1 VSRPG
6 RWAGVEL
13 GRTAAMATTK
23 GFRRAEK
30 YTGAAAGC
38 RASHGDGRR
47 AGGARGARRWGQSA
61 PGRGDR
67 GHHWERAGAARAG
80 KSPNRGRQP
89 RDPGSL
95 RFLFSSPSFHRRRVV
110 RRRTRP
116 TSRPWIPASQRCPST
131 SARILPASLTRA
143 LLQEEGARGSFRLRA
158 GGRETVY
165 SGRLRSATFT
175 VSGHAL

>member
-1 VSRPG
+1 
-6 RWAGVEL
+6 
-13 GRTAAMATTK
+13 MATTK

-30 YTGAAAGC
+30 YTGAAGGR

-61 PGRGDR
+61 PRRGDR
-67 GHHWERAGAARAG
+67 GHHWERAGAARGG

-89 RDPGSL
+89 PNPGSL

-165 SGRLRSATFT
+165 SGRLRFATFT